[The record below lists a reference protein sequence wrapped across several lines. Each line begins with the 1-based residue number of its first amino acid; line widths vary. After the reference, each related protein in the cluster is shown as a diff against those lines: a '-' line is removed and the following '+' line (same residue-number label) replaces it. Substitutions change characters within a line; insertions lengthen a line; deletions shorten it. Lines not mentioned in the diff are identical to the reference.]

1 MLVPAAVEDLDEP
14 HVALGQPAGQ
24 QAAAGERARRVHVGP
39 VQVED
44 VLRLARDVDQL
55 GDRGLHPER
64 HLVLGDPG
72 LGLGVGDLVELA
84 AG

>member
-14 HVALGQPAGQ
+14 DVALGQPAGQ
-24 QAAAGERARRVHVGP
+24 QAAAGEGARLVHVGP

-44 VLRLARDVDQL
+44 VLGLVRDVGQL
-55 GDRGLHPER
+55 GDRGLHPEG

-72 LGLGVGDLVELA
+72 LGLGVGDLLELA